1 VKGGR
6 RKKIEVMKEKFE
18 ECRDFCLES
27 LHIFYSYTH
36 YPQLPSFFLKK
47 EMNSGQMQSF
57 ARKLDEPHYGRAK
70 KTLILRSF

>member
-6 RKKIEVMKEKFE
+6 RKKIEGKKNLRNTGIFVWK
-18 ECRDFCLES
+18 S